1 MITLPECDKEEACP
15 DGGRVLQ
22 PILGTDKRNPI
33 FSVYRP
39 AGAAAGEL
47 QVYYGAELLEVVPDD
62 SQHPAFRLLLGR
74 LYNAGLKAVTLQ
86 RSFGVDRKS
95 LQRWGR
101 ALCSNDPQ
109 HLARALAGRRGPRKF
124 TPEIRAFVTLRFAQL
139 YREQRTGYCKR
150 LRAEIAAVFGVHLS
164 GECLRIPLRALKA
177 QLRNEVGAAAAGL
190 LPENRA
196 TTCAEV
202 TAAAPATPG
211 GAVPATAR
219 RNQSPVFAPD
229 PRFCRHLGVLLFS
242 PVLLRLEAVAS
253 AGWLLKQWLA
263 TLLLGAA
270 NIEQT
275 KLLDFE
281 DLASLLGRTLRNLF
295 SQRLQLSALAASATV
310 SVVLRCNAALV
321 GAPQCRDFYF
331 DPHTKH
337 YTGQQPIL
345 KGWCARIRW
354 ADKVLHSDFVHTA
367 TGEPV
372 YLECADNYLD
382 LRERLARLRPRLR
395 AQLALP
401 ADAVITLVID
411 RGIFSQAVFAAVIAD
426 PTYHLITW
434 EKNYQPGQW
443 TTAPPTG
450 ECVLER
456 TRNRATDKQCYRFAY
471 LDRDWPKNPAMR
483 QLIVRA
489 TNPQG
494 LTAEVGVLTD
504 DRQRPASQIIRLI
517 FNRWIQEND
526 FKYLDE
532 HFGINQ
538 ITSYASV
545 AYEQLRTQVE
555 AKQIKSGTYK
565 ALELERTQRKT
576 ALSKLLL
583 AEHLHPG
590 RSASRM
596 ACLATLTQQLAQV
609 EQRLVQTERE
619 VSRLD
624 VLIAQKMVRLDTRN
638 KRLLDGVKLIARN
651 AFYQALAPFKRAYDN
666 FRDDHVWFR
675 NFTQADGVLV
685 ASATHVD
692 AYLLPTA
699 NYPPKL
705 AKIFQDCLTRFNASA
720 PLMPDGSG
728 RSLRL
733 HLAKKAGLQVAF
745 RSGPKG
751 GIY

>member
-1 MITLPECDKEEACP
+1 M
-15 DGGRVLQ
+15 Q

-401 ADAVITLVID
+401 AHRLGRAQCLSLSDGDQRIGAARLEGAGAGFGDLARRGSVSGLSRAGTRALCGQPAGTRPQPAASRDGPAGRPCAGSAGRLADAPVCA
-411 RGIFSQAVFAAVIAD
+411 R
-426 PTYHLITW
+426 
-434 EKNYQPGQW
+434 
-443 TTAPPTG
+443 
-450 ECVLER
+450 
-456 TRNRATDKQCYRFAY
+456 
-471 LDRDWPKNPAMR
+471 R
-483 QLIVRA
+483 QHWAGAGGNLNHARPRR
-489 TNPQG
+489 NPQHWCHVN
-494 LTAEVGVLTD
+494 A
-504 DRQRPASQIIRLI
+504 
-517 FNRWIQEND
+517 
-526 FKYLDE
+526 
-532 HFGINQ
+532 
-538 ITSYASV
+538 
-545 AYEQLRTQVE
+545 
-555 AKQIKSGTYK
+555 
-565 ALELERTQRKT
+565 
-576 ALSKLLL
+576 
-583 AEHLHPG
+583 
-590 RSASRM
+590 
-596 ACLATLTQQLAQV
+596 
-609 EQRLVQTERE
+609 TERALPPRSPACE
-619 VSRLD
+619 LSPCLHSGPPRLC
-624 VLIAQKMVRLDTRN
+624 
-638 KRLLDGVKLIARN
+638 
-651 AFYQALAPFKRAYDN
+651 P
-666 FRDDHVWFR
+666 H
-675 NFTQADGVLV
+675 
-685 ASATHVD
+685 
-692 AYLLPTA
+692 TA
-699 NYPPKL
+699 NSSP
-705 AKIFQDCLTRFNASA
+705 
-720 PLMPDGSG
+720 
-728 RSLRL
+728 
-733 HLAKKAGLQVAF
+733 AGEPSSSP
-745 RSGPKG
+745 RC
-751 GIY
+751 